1 MERISTM
8 SHATMIPGT
17 VLSAFDA
24 SPVQRRS
31 ITGGTA
37 ISSHTIENPLW
48 IIVIG
53 MACFFGVA
61 ALLIV
66 WG

>member
-1 MERISTM
+1 MA
-8 SHATMIPGT
+8 HATTISGIGP
-17 VLSAFDA
+17 SAFDT
-24 SPVQRRS
+24 SLDQRRS
-31 ITGGTA
+31 IASGAAT
-37 ISSHTIENPLW
+37 SSHTIENPLW

-61 ALLIV
+61 ALIIV